1 MENALH
7 HQPAVSGRLGW
18 LSYSMTTFLRRLPG
32 WPQIIPVY
40 GVIVL
45 MVYSWTLL
53 WFFWKVP
60 SWLFF
65 LNAGEILTNL
75 AYVLATNLA
84 ESLVVAC
91 GPLFLALVLP
101 KKWFHDV
108 FIARGASLSIAG
120 LGYMMFLAEQF
131 QNNSDYPST
140 SLHAWTVALAAAGI
154 ALLVYLCGQSA
165 VLRRIIE
172 FVADRVSIFVYI
184 LTPLSIL
191 SLLVV
196 IARSLIG

>member
-1 MENALH
+1 
-7 HQPAVSGRLGW
+7 
-18 LSYSMTTFLRRLPG
+18 MTAFFRRIPG

-45 MVYSWTLL
+45 MVYTWTLL

-65 LNAGEILTNL
+65 LNAGEILTSL
-75 AYVLATNLA
+75 AYVLATNFT
-84 ESLVVAC
+84 ESLLVVC

-108 FIARGASLSIAG
+108 FIARGASLSMAG
-120 LGYMMFLAEQF
+120 LGYMMFLANQF
-131 QNNSDYPST
+131 RNNSDYPSA
-140 SLHAWTVALAAAGI
+140 SLHPWTVALAAAGI
-154 ALLVYLCGQSA
+154 GVLVYLCGQIA
-165 VLRRIIE
+165 LLRKIVE
-172 FVADRVSIFVYI
+172 AVADRVSIFVFI
-184 LTPLSIL
+184 LTPLGII

-196 IARSLIG
+196 LVRSLIG

>member
-1 MENALH
+1 
-7 HQPAVSGRLGW
+7 
-18 LSYSMTTFLRRLPG
+18 MTTFLRRIPG

-45 MVYSWTLL
+45 MVYTWTLL
-53 WFFWKVP
+53 WFFWKVS

-65 LNAGEILTNL
+65 LNAGEILTSL
-75 AYVLATNLA
+75 AYVLATNFA
-84 ESLVVAC
+84 ESLVVVC
-91 GPLFLALVLP
+91 GPLFLTLVLP

-108 FIARGASLSIAG
+108 FIARGASLSILG

-131 QNNSDYPST
+131 QNKSDYPST

-154 ALLVYLCGQSA
+154 SVVVYLCGQIGL
-165 VLRRIIE
+165 LRKIIE
-172 FVADRVSIFVYI
+172 VIADRVAIFVYI
-184 LTPLSIL
+184 LTPLSVI

-196 IARSLIG
+196 AARSLIG